1 MDTSKNC
8 EMLFEYLRGILYD
21 SWIEHFDVGQLSE
34 PYKELGRGLQ
44 YLENA
49 VRELVFYSAEL
60 SKGNLTVEFPEE
72 YNFLCENLKNL
83 HANLNH
89 LTWQAQQVTKG
100 DYAQHVACL
109 GEFSTAFNEMT
120 RQLQEREAKLQ
131 EEAVKAERRAEMI
144 EGYNELL
151 VEMLSKRKE
160 WLLVVDKDTKE
171 IIYCN
176 KRKQVGSLDTSFCQ
190 TCKRRLSFQP
200 ELIKWDSNEQY
211 KVWEMNGELDT
222 VYRVTSFQMEWK
234 DRSSYVH
241 VVVDITDEKRNVRN
255 LTNKENRDPLTGIKN
270 RSFFKEYMEIVLGE
284 ELDATL
290 CYLKLDGLEYVNETF
305 GHQMGDSYIQ
315 NVVEIVRK
323 NFRGGDTFARIGG
336 DEFCVVLTGNMS
348 ELMNR
353 KLAEIRREFKEEFY
367 GRYQCGF
374 RYGILDVNGKDND
387 MSLEEILRNAK
398 EIMNEQ
404 LKKESEK
411 GSETGDE

>member
-100 DYAQHVACL
+100 DYSQHVAFL